1 MEVPFLTIT
10 LPLHI
15 ANIISLRRSS
25 FFETFSSKKISRD
38 VSLCSNHHFSGARFD
53 CGHASSDRLQVRRR
67 AEGKKK
73 KRKKEEGKS
82 FCSYLNLWLLL
93 WRSRAIFISRSAA
106 RFVAFHHPYPLSLL
120 VFFNNLAWYEFKI
133 KKKKQKVK
141 IDGVR

>member
-73 KRKKEEGKS
+73 KKKRRGEILLFVLEFMASSLKNSCNFYFS
-82 FCSYLNLWLLL
+82 FCCSLCGF
-93 WRSRAIFISRSAA
+93 SSSVSFISA
-106 RFVAFHHPYPLSLL
+106 RFL
-120 VFFNNLAWYEFKI
+120 
-133 KKKKQKVK
+133 
-141 IDGVR
+141 

>member
-38 VSLCSNHHFSGARFD
+38 VSLCSSHHFSGARFD

-67 AEGKKK
+67 AEGKRKKKEKK
-73 KRKKEEGKS
+73 KRGNPSVRTRIYGFFFEELVQ
-82 FCSYLNLWLLL
+82 FLFLVLLLALWLFIIRILYL
-93 WRSRAIFISRSAA
+93 CSFSLTISRDTS
-106 RFVAFHHPYPLSLL
+106 S
-120 VFFNNLAWYEFKI
+120 K
-133 KKKKQKVK
+133 
-141 IDGVR
+141 